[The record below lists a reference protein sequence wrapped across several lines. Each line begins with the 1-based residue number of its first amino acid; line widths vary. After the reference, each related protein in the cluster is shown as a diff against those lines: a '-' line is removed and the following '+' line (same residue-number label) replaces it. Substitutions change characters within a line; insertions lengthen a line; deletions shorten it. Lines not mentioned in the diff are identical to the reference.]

1 MSNRALITGAS
12 GFIGY
17 HLIEAAQKEGL
28 EVHAAIR
35 RSSNAE
41 HLKPLNPVFAYPELG
56 EKNAL
61 KKLLNEGNYSYIIHA
76 AGATRAK
83 NSQAYNAVNAD
94 YTLLL
99 AEAALEAGIPLKR
112 FVFLS
117 SLAALGPLPYDREQ
131 TITEATE
138 PMPITS
144 YGKSKLLA
152 ENYLANLKELP
163 LTTIRPTAVY
173 GPREKDL
180 FILLQTLN
188 KGLDAYMGAAPQ
200 RLSFVYAKDL
210 AEVTVAALLKEQT
223 GHHAYN
229 ISDGLAYDRYA
240 LADSF
245 KEASGKNPR
254 RLHLPLGVL
263 KLAANLMELGTAF
276 SASAPV
282 INREKVKELTAPNWF
297 CSIEA
302 AKRDLNY
309 QPRYNLQAGIA
320 ETWQWYKSNNWL

>member
-1 MSNRALITGAS
+1 MSKRVLITGAS

-28 EVHAAIR
+28 EVHAAVR

-41 HLKPLNPVFAYPELG
+41 HLKPLNPVFVYPELSD
-56 EKNAL
+56 KNAL
-61 KKLLNEGNYSYIIHA
+61 KKLLTESNYSYIIHA

-94 YTLLL
+94 YTRML
-99 AEAALEAGIPLKR
+99 AEAALEAGIPLER

-117 SLAALGPLPYDREQ
+117 SLAALGPLPYDRAQ
-131 TITEATE
+131 PITEETE
-138 PMPITS
+138 PLPITS

-152 ENYLANLKELP
+152 EKYLAELNELP

-180 FILLQTLN
+180 LILFRTLN
-188 KGLDAYMGAAPQ
+188 KGFDAYIGTAPQ

-210 AEVTVAALLKEQT
+210 AEVTVAALFKSQN
-223 GHHAYN
+223 GHRSYN
-229 ISDGLAYDRYA
+229 ISDGFAYDRYA

-245 KEASGKNPR
+245 IEASGKHPR
-254 RLHLPLGVL
+254 RFHLPLGVL
-263 KLAANLMELGTAF
+263 TLAANLMELGTVF
-276 SASAPV
+276 SATSPV
-282 INREKVKELTAPNWF
+282 VNREKVKELTAPNWF

-302 AKRDLNY
+302 AQRDLNY
-309 QPRYNLQAGIA
+309 QPGYNLKAGIA

>member
-1 MSNRALITGAS
+1 MSNRVLITGAS

-41 HLKPLNPVFAYPELG
+41 HLKPLHPVFVYPELSD
-56 EKNAL
+56 KNAL
-61 KKLLNEGNYSYIIHA
+61 KKLLKEGDYSYIIHA

-83 NSQAYNAVNAD
+83 NSQVYNAVNAD
-94 YTLLL
+94 CTRLL
-99 AEAALEAGIPLKR
+99 AEASLEAEIPLKR

-117 SLAALGPLPYDREQ
+117 SLAALGPLPYDRKQ
-131 TITEATE
+131 PITEATE
-138 PMPITS
+138 PLPITS
-144 YGKSKLLA
+144 YGKSKSLA
-152 ENYLANLKELP
+152 EKYLAELKELP

-188 KGLDAYMGAAPQ
+188 KGLDAYMGTAPQ

-210 AEVTVAALLKEQT
+210 AQVTVAALLKEQN
-223 GHHAYN
+223 GHRAYN
-229 ISDGLAYDRYA
+229 ISDGLVYDRYA

-254 RLHLPLGVL
+254 RLHLPLMVL

-309 QPRYNLQAGIA
+309 QPRYNLQSGIA

>member
-1 MSNRALITGAS
+1 MSNRVLITGAS

-28 EVHAAIR
+28 EVHAAVR
-35 RSSNAE
+35 RSSNVS
-41 HLKPLNPVFAYPELG
+41 HLKPLNPVFVYPELS

-61 KKLLNEGNYSYIIHA
+61 KKLLEEGDYAYILHA

-94 YTLLL
+94 YTRLL
-99 AEAALEAGIPLKR
+99 AEAALEAAIPLKR
-112 FVFLS
+112 FLFMS
-117 SLAALGPLPYDREQ
+117 SLAALGPVPYSDEQ
-131 TITEATE
+131 PITESTQ

-152 ENYLANLKELP
+152 EKYLEELKELP

-180 FILLQTLN
+180 FILFKTLN
-188 KGLDAYMGAAPQ
+188 KGLDVYIGTDPQ
-200 RLSFVYAKDL
+200 RLSFVYVKDL
-210 AEVTVAALLKEQT
+210 AEVTISALLKGQN
-223 GHHAYN
+223 GRQVYN
-229 ISDGLAYDRYA
+229 ISDGFAYDRYA

-245 KEASGKNPR
+245 KTVTGKNPR
-254 RLHLPLGVL
+254 RVHLPVGVL
-263 KLAANLMELGTAF
+263 KLAANIMELGATF
-276 SASAPV
+276 SPIAPV
-282 INREKVKELTAPNWF
+282 VNREKVKELTAPNWY

-302 AKRDLNY
+302 AQRELDYRPKYPLTT
-309 QPRYNLQAGIA
+309 GIA
-320 ETWQWYKSNNWL
+320 ETWHWYTSNRWL

>member
-1 MSNRALITGAS
+1 MSNKVLITGAS

-17 HLIEAAQKEGL
+17 HLIEAAKKEGL
-28 EVHAAIR
+28 EVHAALR
-35 RSSNAE
+35 RSSNTD
-41 HLKPLNPVFAYPELG
+41 HLKPLDPVFVYPELSN
-56 EKNAL
+56 KNAL
-61 KKLLNEGNYSYIIHA
+61 QKLLKEGDYSYIIHA

-83 NSQAYNAVNAD
+83 TGQAYNAVNAD
-94 YTLLL
+94 YTRLL
-99 AEAALEAGIPLKR
+99 AEAVLEAEIPLKR
-112 FVFLS
+112 FVFMS
-117 SLAALGPLPYDREQ
+117 SLAALGPLPYHQEQ
-131 TITEATE
+131 PITEATE
-138 PMPITS
+138 PLPITS

-152 ENYLANLKELP
+152 ENYLEELKELP

-180 FILLQTLN
+180 LILFRTLN
-188 KGLDAYMGAAPQ
+188 KGLDAYIGTSPQ

-210 AEVTVAALLKEQT
+210 AKVTVSALLKEQN
-223 GHHAYN
+223 GHKAYN
-229 ISDGLAYDRYA
+229 ISDGFSYDRYA
-240 LADSF
+240 LADAF

-254 RLHLPLGVL
+254 RFHLPLGVL
-263 KLAANLMELGTAF
+263 KLAANLMELGTTF
-276 SASAPV
+276 SSIAPV

-320 ETWQWYKSNNWL
+320 ETWKWYKSNNWL